1 MVLKGNPVSLR
12 GFVGGGRD
20 KAVEYEN
27 SRLIVCFFFK
37 KKWGVLVRVFFLERI
52 ESPGSVGIVSK

>member
-27 SRLIVCFFFK
+27 SRLIVFFFK
-37 KKWGVLVRVFFLERI
+37 KMGSIGKGIFLR
-52 ESPGSVGIVSK
+52 KD